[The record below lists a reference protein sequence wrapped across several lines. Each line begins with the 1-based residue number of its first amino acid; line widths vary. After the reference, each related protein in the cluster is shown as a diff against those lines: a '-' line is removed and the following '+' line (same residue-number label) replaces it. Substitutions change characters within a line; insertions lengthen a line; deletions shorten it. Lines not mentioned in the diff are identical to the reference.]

1 MEAADMAHGMAV
13 LESEGA
19 MRAWVRKQKDSGKTV
34 GFVPTMGYLHEGHLR
49 LVDEAKQHAD
59 VVVASIYVNPTQ
71 FAPGEDF
78 DVYPRDVEGDRKKLE
93 ARHTDCIFSPRTLY
107 AEGQGR
113 PGEGETSLLA
123 RRSLSKQLCGK
134 SRPHFFGG
142 VCTVLAKLFHIV
154 TPDVA
159 VFGKKDYQQWRVIQ
173 AMVEDLHFDIQVIGA
188 PLVRDEDGLALSS
201 RNARLSFSQR
211 SAALAIP
218 QSLFAAKESVVRGE
232 KDAKAIVSAV
242 QEAIQHNGGQVDY
255 IEVVDATSLEPVQ
268 EVGASPALIAVAAQ
282 FGDVRLI
289 DNLELPPGN

>member
-1 MEAADMAHGMAV
+1 
-13 LESEGA
+13 
-19 MRAWVRKQKDSGKTV
+19 
-34 GFVPTMGYLHEGHLR
+34 
-49 LVDEAKQHAD
+49 
-59 VVVASIYVNPTQ
+59 
-71 FAPGEDF
+71 
-78 DVYPRDVEGDRKKLE
+78 
-93 ARHTDCIFSPRTLY
+93 
-107 AEGQGR
+107 
-113 PGEGETSLLA
+113 
-123 RRSLSKQLCGK
+123 
-134 SRPHFFGG
+134 
-142 VCTVLAKLFHIV
+142 
-154 TPDVA
+154 
-159 VFGKKDYQQWRVIQ
+159 
-173 AMVEDLHFDIQVIGA
+173 MVEDLHFDIQVIGA